1 MQVILTQPEIEAALT
16 GYVNDLMSVRE
27 GMEIKVTFKATRGD
41 DGATAIVD
49 IVPAGSQSVEVVE
62 EPKKESKERKH
73 RPITQTNT
81 AAVSALASATGKKKE
96 EVVEVETTTETTTET
111 VDETVEVAEEAAAQE
126 EEKEVQEEEAKE
138 PVQAKP
144 SLFAGLKR

>member
-49 IVPAGSQSVEVVE
+49 IVPAGSQSVETVE

-73 RPITQTNT
+73 RPVTQTNT

-96 EVVEVETTTETTTET
+96 EVVEVETTTET

>member
-73 RPITQTNT
+73 RPVTQTNT

-96 EVVEVETTTETTTET
+96 EVVEVETTTET
-111 VDETVEVAEEAAAQE
+111 VEVAEEAAAQE
-126 EEKEVQEEEAKE
+126 EEKEIQEEEAKE

>member
-73 RPITQTNT
+73 RPVTQTNA

-96 EVVEVETTTETTTET
+96 EVVEVETTTET
-111 VDETVEVAEEAAAQE
+111 VDETVEVAEEAATQE

>member
-73 RPITQTNT
+73 RPVTQTNT

-96 EVVEVETTTETTTET
+96 EVVEVETTTET
-111 VDETVEVAEEAAAQE
+111 VDETVEVAEEATAQE

>member
-73 RPITQTNT
+73 RPVTQTNT

-96 EVVEVETTTETTTET
+96 EVVEVETTTET
-111 VDETVEVAEEAAAQE
+111 VDETVEVVEEAAAQE

>member
-73 RPITQTNT
+73 RPVTQTNT

-96 EVVEVETTTETTTET
+96 EVVEVETTTET

-126 EEKEVQEEEAKE
+126 EEKKYRKKRLKNQY
-138 PVQAKP
+138 KP
-144 SLFAGLKR
+144 NLLCLQV

>member
-73 RPITQTNT
+73 RPVTQTNT

-96 EVVEVETTTETTTET
+96 EVVEVETTT
-111 VDETVEVAEEAAAQE
+111 ETVEVAEEAAAQE